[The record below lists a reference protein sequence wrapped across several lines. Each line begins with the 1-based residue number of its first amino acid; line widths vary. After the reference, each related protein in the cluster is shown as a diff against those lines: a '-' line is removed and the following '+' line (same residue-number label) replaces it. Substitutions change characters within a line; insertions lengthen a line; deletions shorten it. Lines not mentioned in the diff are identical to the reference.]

1 MVNPRKGGTRN
12 KAIDPRVKVTC
23 EKRLVWGRECRVNEV
38 LEGLGAVVYSY
49 AKFALVRPLPLFF
62 AGNLQVQG

>member
-1 MVNPRKGGTRN
+1 
-12 KAIDPRVKVTC
+12 
-23 EKRLVWGRECRVNEV
+23 V

-62 AGNLQVQG
+62 AGNLQVQGWSRADETLYFRRMAANR

>member
-1 MVNPRKGGTRN
+1 
-12 KAIDPRVKVTC
+12 
-23 EKRLVWGRECRVNEV
+23 VNEV